1 MAAGEKESTDL
12 GKEEPQ
18 EKFDF
23 KVSHCRHDS
32 GKASLR
38 ILIENHHIDLSAFS
52 WAGIPGHQATWTIY
66 DLTPDD
72 VRALGN
78 AILETSFRMK
88 QEQEEAKVPPRYVDP
103 EL

>member
-1 MAAGEKESTDL
+1 MPPDEEESTDPK
-12 GKEEPQ
+12 KEEPK

-72 VRALGN
+72 VMALGN
-78 AILETSFRMK
+78 AILETSFRMR
-88 QEQEEAKVPPRYVDP
+88 QEQEEAKVPPRHVDP